1 MIIQKSFYYADLV
14 LKKHIL
20 FLSVENSCND
30 SYFIIINVFT
40 VTFDQ
45 FKASLLNEINFL

>member
-20 FLSVENSCND
+20 FLSVENW
-30 SYFIIINVFT
+30 YFIIINVFT

-45 FKASLLNEINFL
+45 FKASLLN